1 MAHPITV
8 LTDLRQGAETIDWW
22 KKKKKKREGQ
32 KDRAI
37 NPSSFSLFHR
47 SCVLSTSPNARVINE
62 DILQE

>member
-8 LTDLRQGAETIDWW
+8 LTDLRQGAGTM
-22 KKKKKKREGQ
+22 KKRRGGGK

-37 NPSSFSLFHR
+37 NPSSLFHR
-47 SCVLSTSPNARVINE
+47 SCVLSTRPNAGVINE